1 MALVSPFR
9 FSRVVF
15 GVGAGIL
22 FLGER
27 VDKMTLLGSA
37 IVVGAGLYSWM
48 REVTL
53 AKAS

>member
-22 FLGER
+22 FLGES